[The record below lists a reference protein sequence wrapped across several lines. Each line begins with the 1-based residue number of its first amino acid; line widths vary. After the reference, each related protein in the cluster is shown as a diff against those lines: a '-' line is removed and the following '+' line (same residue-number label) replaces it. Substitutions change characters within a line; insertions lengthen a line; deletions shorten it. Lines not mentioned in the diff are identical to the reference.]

1 MLLFLVHLHIPT
13 RLTARDNP
21 VTLLPQTSEPVS
33 ITGGVCRDKGC
44 CWSQLCRGDQTPA
57 EVHCGDTQ
65 TVRDKSG
72 ILHIPHTTYMHQIS
86 FILCTTVQQLRF
98 SPPLKDPSSHNC
110 TLKAQLS
117 PCSLFC
123 HSYPSVQKNLCC
135 LHLASEVN
143 VPPAHT
149 HYFNP
154 HMAVDRPGHSDSV
167 WCSLALFLCVT
178 ISSSTRQW
186 DGFILYSFA
195 VFFFFFLLWIKF
207 CTKATWA
214 LCEIGWWKHLVAL
227 GVLYWLLGIV
237 LVCSHVAEVKREFC
251 IMLRGNH
258 NNHFII
264 IASVF

>member
-123 HSYPSVQKNLCC
+123 HSYPSVQKKFVLPTFGIGGKCSPSTHSLFQSSHGCGQARPLWQRLMLSCSFSLC
-135 LHLASEVN
+135 HN
-143 VPPAHT
+143 
-149 HYFNP
+149 
-154 HMAVDRPGHSDSV
+154 
-167 WCSLALFLCVT
+167 
-178 ISSSTRQW
+178 
-186 DGFILYSFA
+186 
-195 VFFFFFLLWIKF
+195 FFFHSTVRRFHSLFFRCFFLFFLLWIKF